1 MTETT
6 PEAVPEKPG
15 RFRSLWVLLPLLGF
29 LALALL
35 FYMRLGEGDP
45 SRIPSALI
53 NKPVPDFSLPPIES
67 GEGLS
72 GEMLQSGVFLVNI
85 WASWCA
91 PCRAEHPLL
100 VELAKD
106 ARFKVVGINYKDLPE
121 NAQRFLGALGNP
133 YELVGAD
140 RDGRAAIDWGVYGV
154 PETFIVRDGIIVHK
168 FIGPLSRETV
178 ATDLVPALERALG
191 AEQPAPR

>member
-1 MTETT
+1 M
-6 PEAVPEKPG
+6 
-15 RFRSLWVLLPLLGF
+15 WVLLPLLGF